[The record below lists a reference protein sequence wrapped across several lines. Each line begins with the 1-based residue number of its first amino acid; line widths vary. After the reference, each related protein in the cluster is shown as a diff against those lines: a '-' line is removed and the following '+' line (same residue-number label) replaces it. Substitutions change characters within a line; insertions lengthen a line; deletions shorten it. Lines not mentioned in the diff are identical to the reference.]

1 MPTSTT
7 VSCTNAW
14 KFATLKTSR
23 SSTAAVLRKKRTSKI
38 IWKSRTVVDHRLKGD
53 MSALLE
59 HIPLSREEDL
69 PRFFKYFESN
79 MGTGGKFAKF
89 AKKYKATKNNVRRVE
104 NEMTH
109 EERDQ
114 ALSSLADQ
122 IRNKNKQRNDAM
134 AIMFAKYGGD
144 AEPPKS
150 LTQGRERSRN
160 NKKPVKMVP
169 EAEESDGFEDC
180 SDDGHPISK
189 GKTLKGPAKP
199 KAPLKKSAS
208 KK

>member
-1 MPTSTT
+1 M
-7 VSCTNAW
+7 
-14 KFATLKTSR
+14 KT
-23 SSTAAVLRKKRTSKI
+23 TSK
-38 IWKSRTVVDHRLKGD
+38 SRVLSDHRLKGD

-69 PRFFKYFESN
+69 PRFFKYFESH
-79 MGTGGKFAKF
+79 MGAGAKFAKY
-89 AKKYKATKNNVRRVE
+89 AKKYKATKNHVRRIE
-104 NEMTH
+104 SEMTH

-160 NKKPVKMVP
+160 KRKPVKMVP
-169 EAEESDGFEDC
+169 EGEESDDFEDC
-180 SDDGHPISK
+180 SEDDHPIAK
-189 GKTLKGPAKP
+189 GKSLKGAAKP